1 MNSHVKVRILRLG
14 SLVGKNGDHNIWHEN
29 IWASLLE
36 NFEMLNIHYSLGL
49 STFNIIS
56 DVGHVREEVRLK
68 SYEQKFKK
76 WS

>member
-1 MNSHVKVRILRLG
+1 MNFHSKVRTLRLG
-14 SLVGKNGDHNIWHEN
+14 SLVGKNGDHNIRHEN

-49 STFNIIS
+49 STFNTVS
-56 DVGHVREEVRLK
+56 DVGHIREEVRLK
-68 SYEQKFKK
+68 SYEQKLKK